1 MKGGNDTYL
10 NVNKTFL
17 SLILIFLS
25 LFVIYIT
32 ARKGYE
38 LGLLSSFLPL
48 IAVSIIYLIRNPRWC
63 FYIILVFNYYI
74 MGVSRYITTFPP
86 GVAVDILLGLLIIVL
101 IISSIG
107 GKPRLEPKGAYHA
120 LTFLAIIWLLYC
132 ILQIINPNSSS
143 IVAWLTGVRA
153 LGVYFIIIIVM
164 TSIIMTRFKDL
175 KTFLFIWAI
184 LSLTAVLKAFIQ
196 KTFGLDAAETYWLYY
211 GGGSTT
217 HLLYYGIRY
226 FSFFTD
232 AANFG
237 SGMAFSGVV
246 FAISSFYYKE
256 RKLKIFYIITALIC
270 AYGMIISGTRGSI
283 AVPFVGFTVYVLL
296 SRNLKKIIL
305 ISVAIV
311 LAFTFLKYTDYG
323 QGNVYVRRM
332 RSLFSKDDASLM
344 VRVENQKR
352 LKTYMWNKPFGVG
365 IAMSRGGA
373 KDYKPDPIFSKIPSD
388 SWYVRVW
395 VETGIIGLSI
405 HVFILL
411 YVIIYGVY
419 LVWVRLESEQV
430 KGFVTAII
438 CGLLGVYVAAYSLEI
453 IGQFPNAFIIYM
465 CMTFIFL
472 SPMYDEELKKI
483 KNNEM
488 LQYE

>member
-1 MKGGNDTYL
+1 MKEDNDKHL

-17 SLILIFLS
+17 YFIIVFWA
-25 LFVIYIT
+25 LFIIYIT
-32 ARKGYE
+32 THKGYE
-38 LGLLSSFLPL
+38 YGLILSFLPIIAILL
-48 IAVSIIYLIRNPRWC
+48 IFVIKNPRWS

-74 MGVSRYITTFPP
+74 MGLSRYVTTFPP
-86 GVAVDILLGLLIIVL
+86 GVAVDILLGMMIILLII
-101 IISSIG
+101 SGIG
-107 GKPRLEPKGAYHA
+107 GKSQLEPKGAYHS
-120 LTFLAIIWLLYC
+120 LTYLAIIWLIYC
-132 ILQIINPNSSS
+132 LLQIINPNSSS
-143 IVAWLTGVRA
+143 HIAWLIGVRA
-153 LGVYFIIIIVM
+153 LGIYFIIIIVI

-175 KTFLFIWAI
+175 KKFLFVWAI
-184 LSLTAVLKAFIQ
+184 LSLSAVLKAIIQ
-196 KTFGLDAAETYWLYY
+196 KVFGLDAAETYWLYY

-237 SGMAFSGVV
+237 SGVAFSGVV
-246 FAISSFYYKE
+246 FAIASFYYKE
-256 RKLKIFYIITALIC
+256 RKLKIFYILTALAC
-270 AYGMIISGTRGSI
+270 AYGMIISGTRGSLS
-283 AVPFVGFTVYVLL
+283 VPFVALAGYVLL
-296 SRNLKKIIL
+296 SRNVKKIVLVSTAIIL
-305 ISVAIV
+305 SFI
-311 LAFTFLKYTDYG
+311 FLRYTDYG

-332 RSLFSKDDASLM
+332 RTLFNKDDASLM
-344 VRVENQKR
+344 VRVDNQKL

-373 KDYKPDPIFSKIPSD
+373 KNYKPDPVFSRIPSD

-395 VETGIIGLSI
+395 VETGIVGLVL
-405 HVFILL
+405 HLFILF

-419 LVWVRLESEQV
+419 LVWVRLENEQL
-430 KGFVTAII
+430 KGLVTALI

-472 SPMYDEELKKI
+472 SPMYDAELKKI
-483 KNNEM
+483 QNSEL